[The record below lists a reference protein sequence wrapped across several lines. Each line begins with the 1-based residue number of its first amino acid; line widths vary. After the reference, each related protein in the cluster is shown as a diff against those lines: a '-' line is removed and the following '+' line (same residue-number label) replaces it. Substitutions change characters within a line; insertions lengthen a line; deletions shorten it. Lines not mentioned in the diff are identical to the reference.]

1 MGWRRSSEDG
11 SLAPKKYRG
20 RTGGCRCERRTS
32 QKIDLARL
40 RNQQELAGGAAR
52 SQEAQCFGRFG
63 EREGFANRNRKATL
77 ARELEDCVEA
87 APMNLAHSIN
97 HRHDDAADFER
108 LREQMAAK
116 VDWLRRSAG

>member
-1 MGWRRSSEDG
+1 MGGRRSPEDG

-20 RTGGCRCERRTS
+20 RTGGCRCEKRTS

-52 SQEAQCFGRFG
+52 SQEAPRLGGLGQ
-63 EREGFANRNRKATL
+63 REGFANRNRKATL
-77 ARELEDCVEA
+77 ACELEDCVEA

-97 HRHDDAADFER
+97 QRHDEAADF
-108 LREQMAAK
+108 Q
-116 VDWLRRSAG
+116 RSR